1 MKPQTYDG
9 TSDWLDYL
17 AHFERVA
24 EYNGWDAYEKL
35 AWLGGSLRGEAMG
48 TLVRLDEIEE
58 ESYSSL
64 VHFLNVRFGLD
75 AKVSQLMLAK
85 RVRKADEPL
94 TQLANNIRRLVKRAY
109 PTGRDI
115 WETLA
120 VQYFS
125 DAILDYD
132 INYQICVSNPETLD
146 EALLI
151 ASSIENF
158 RIIHKLRE
166 ERYGGFSK
174 PMNEGQSESEQVN
187 DNDQSCCRSDVAKAV
202 GRVVKEYMQ
211 EFSEDLIKVN
221 SQKFGSLE
229 ERNGMRKPVSAR
241 KKMGVVCF
249 NCDKAGHIAKVC
261 PWFMKGTKNKVDS
274 GNKIVEY
281 KHDKV
286 RSCKVSTK
294 TKPRCD
300 KVGGINTRQ
309 VVVTKVNK
317 DVEVKV
323 EKEGVE
329 LALQKRKSPSRQA
342 RAWKVESSG

>member
-1 MKPQTYDG
+1 MLK
-9 TSDWLDYL
+9 YL
-17 AHFERVA
+17 
-24 EYNGWDAYEKL
+24 
-35 AWLGGSLRGEAMG
+35 S
-48 TLVRLDEIEE
+48 
-58 ESYSSL
+58 
-64 VHFLNVRFGLD
+64 
-75 AKVSQLMLAK
+75 LMLAK
-85 RVRKADEPL
+85 RVRKADESL

-109 PTGRDI
+109 PTGREI

-132 INYQICVSNPETLD
+132 INYQICVSNPKTLD

-166 ERYGGFSK
+166 ERYGDFSK
-174 PMNEGQSESEQVN
+174 PRNQGQSETEQVN
-187 DNDQSCCRSDVAKAV
+187 DNDQFCCRSDVAKTV
-202 GRVVKEYMQ
+202 GRTVKELME
-211 EFSEDLIKVN
+211 EFAEDLKSIHRDLDL
-221 SQKFGSLE
+221 FE
-229 ERNGMRKPVSAR
+229 ERNGVRKPVSAQ
-241 KKMGVVCF
+241 KGCVVCF

-261 PWFMKGTKNKVDS
+261 PWFVKGTKNKGDS
-274 GNKIVEY
+274 ENKIVEY

-300 KVGGINTRQ
+300 KVGGINSRQ
-309 VVVTKVNK
+309 VVVIKVNK

-342 RAWKVESSG
+342 RAWKVKSSG